1 MDGNIKCQVE
11 AFQRPCSFFFS
22 LSPIEFNASLLEEEK
37 KKFILN
43 FPRPSREIDVKS
55 IYKMIFILILLLLA
69 LSPSSRVNKREIPL
83 LKVRF
88 QK

>member
-1 MDGNIKCQVE
+1 MEISSVKLKRFNVLVL
-11 AFQRPCSFFFS
+11 FFF
-22 LSPIEFNASLLEEEK
+22 LSPRSNLTPRYWKKKK

-69 LSPSSRVNKREIPL
+69 LSPSPRVNKREIPL
-83 LKVRF
+83 SKVRF